1 MVMLSDS
8 LPFVTKLNISLF
20 SKIFF
25 LARGEFPKGSR
36 AKGY

>member
-1 MVMLSDS
+1 MVMFSDF

-25 LARGEFPKGSR
+25 LATAEFLKGSR